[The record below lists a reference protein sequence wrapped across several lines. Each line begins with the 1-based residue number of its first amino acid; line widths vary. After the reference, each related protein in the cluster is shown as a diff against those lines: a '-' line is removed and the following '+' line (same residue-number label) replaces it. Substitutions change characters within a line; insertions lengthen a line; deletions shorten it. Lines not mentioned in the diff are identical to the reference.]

1 VNVSS
6 RYISGPFERWL
17 YAGMTGLALGV
28 VLAGFA
34 KTYYLKGLFDSPPL
48 PLLLH
53 VHGALMSIWFGLFVA
68 QAALIR
74 ARRVDLHR
82 MLGIA
87 SAALALILIPVA
99 LATARQFVIN
109 SLNDPELLPLAAAIA
124 GFDAVVLAVF
134 GILVGAA
141 LAWRNRPDIHKRLM
155 TLAALSLL
163 GPPLAR
169 LVGDEN
175 AVLVSNAIV
184 LLPIVIDTV
193 WHRRLHPAFG
203 WGGALVVLSTRA
215 TLFLVTNPAW
225 TNFAVHWVQ

>member
-1 VNVSS
+1 MNSHS
-6 RYISGPFERWL
+6 RSISGPFERWL
-17 YAGMTGLALGV
+17 YASMAGLALGV
-28 VLAGFA
+28 VLSGFA
-34 KTYYLKGLFDSPPL
+34 KTYYLKSFFESPPL

-53 VHGALMSIWFGLFVA
+53 LHGAIMSIWFVLFVT

-74 ARRVDLHR
+74 AHRVDLHR
-82 MLGIA
+82 KVGIA
-87 SAALALILIPVA
+87 GAAFAMILIPVA

-109 SLNDPELLPLAAAIA
+109 NLNDPDLPLAAAIA
-124 GFDAVVLAVF
+124 GFDAVVLVEF
-134 GILVGAA
+134 GILVAAA
-141 LAWRNRPDIHKRLM
+141 LGWRDRPDIHKRLM

-184 LLPIVIDTV
+184 ILPVVVDTV

-203 WGGALVVLSTRA
+203 WGGGLIVLSTHA
-215 TLFLVTNPAW
+215 TLFLVMTPAW
-225 TNFAVHWVQ
+225 TNFAVRLVK